1 MYDKQLVDVSFWIF
15 FQPIFLD
22 NKKNNIIC
30 SFEMV
35 SSQRSRIIVL
45 ESSRIERIYFFI
57 EFTNKRSFSLRHY
70 YHYTDSIIWISI
82 MSILCGDRH
91 LYLFVVHWKGYCGVH
106 ECVLWGYV
114 HMLYRRKELAD
125 KKIEFRDLEKQVAAV
140 KRELIPLT
148 TGTYT
153 HTHTHTYIYMYI
165 YIYIYMYI

>member
-91 LYLFVVHWKGYCGVH
+91 FYLFVVHWKGYCNFH
-106 ECVLWGYV
+106 ECVEVLLTWFVGF
-114 HMLYRRKELAD
+114 KDDESG
-125 KKIEFRDLEKQVAAV
+125 EKWSIDSQ
-140 KRELIPLT
+140 
-148 TGTYT
+148 
-153 HTHTHTYIYMYI
+153 HNSMDDDND
-165 YIYIYMYI
+165 